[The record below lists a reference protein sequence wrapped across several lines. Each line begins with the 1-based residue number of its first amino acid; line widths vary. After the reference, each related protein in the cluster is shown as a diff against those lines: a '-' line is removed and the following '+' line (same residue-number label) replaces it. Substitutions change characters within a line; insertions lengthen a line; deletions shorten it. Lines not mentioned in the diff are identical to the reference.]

1 MVLKRICNIYTL
13 SHTTKLFWD
22 VSIFCKTIHCS
33 VFSFIIWL
41 GITEPFRIML
51 HIIFNGILRKYIT
64 SEISLLK
71 DYHVWA
77 VKKIFVVPVTASFSN
92 FILHNNIFIQCLSK
106 VVQFLGCISQLLTIY
121 FYGYIYIFQ
130 NYIQTCNKCKYI
142 FCKSLHDCQM
152 FLDTPFRVRFIGC
165 IWMGNQTGMYI
176 HPTHCKNHIPTAVIL
191 DVDPRFEMST
201 KLFLSFYCIKD
212 SAIPE

>member
-1 MVLKRICNIYTL
+1 MVLKITCNIYTL

-51 HIIFNGILRKYIT
+51 QIIFNGILRKYIT
-64 SEISLLK
+64 SEISLVK

-106 VVQFLGCISQLLTIY
+106 VVQSFIRISQIYTIY
-121 FYGYIYIFQ
+121 LYSYIY
-130 NYIQTCNKCKYI
+130 
-142 FCKSLHDCQM
+142 
-152 FLDTPFRVRFIGC
+152 PFE
-165 IWMGNQTGMYI
+165 
-176 HPTHCKNHIPTAVIL
+176 IPTVN
-191 DVDPRFEMST
+191 M
-201 KLFLSFYCIKD
+201 
-212 SAIPE
+212 